1 MDIKIEM
8 VLRKSTLADIIGP
21 WVAMGKPDNREAG
34 GFIFDNVVSYNY
46 IGNHIDIHTE
56 DATSTELRLP
66 GGNNGLS
73 SIYRQ

>member
-56 DATSTELRLP
+56 DATYVY
-66 GGNNGLS
+66 NLS
-73 SIYRQ
+73 DFYRVKITRG